1 MKPLLEDSAAP
12 YAIWGYGGE
21 QALPD
26 ETVSGEGKVLLAI
39 ELFSILPR
47 MK

>member
-1 MKPLLEDSAAP
+1 MKPLEDSAVP
-12 YAIWGYGGE
+12 YAIWGYRGD

-26 ETVSGEGKVLLAI
+26 ETVSGEGKVLLAN
-39 ELFSILPR
+39 ELVSILPR